1 MQGFVLICF
10 PLGSVSLQHVNNKTG
25 SMTWLDKHLYISRK
39 KERSGFIIDGTI
51 LGSYLWSLIE
61 RCVFSRPWEKE
72 KNKQTKSKWFFV
84 LVFQESKEAGE
95 AWSSGLV
102 GRHWGTLAIQTFEDV
117 LDPVFISLMLI
128 GKGYTG
134 TPWDSNWWK
143 ETDEWMSNFS
153 SFCER
158 VVTCGSELKQCFAY
172 KSAGL

>member
-1 MQGFVLICF
+1 MSLNSLDFRSLLCRVLLSVQGFVLICF
-10 PLGSVSLQHVNNKTG
+10 PPGSVSLQHVNNKTG

-51 LGSYLWSLIE
+51 LGSYLRSLIE

-72 KNKQTKSKWFFV
+72 KKTNKQKASDSL

-95 AWSSGLV
+95 TWSSGLV
-102 GRHWGTLAIQTFEDV
+102 GRHWGTLAIQTLEDV

-134 TPWDSNWWK
+134 TPWDGNK
-143 ETDEWMSNFS
+143 LMEGDCDE
-153 SFCER
+153 
-158 VVTCGSELKQCFAY
+158 
-172 KSAGL
+172 